1 MSCLR
6 DCKGGKLT
14 MHPSQNQVDPHVAIR
29 EELRNENLSLLQT
42 EITGKEII
50 IKTSTY
56 RDNKERKCL
65 VEEIKEE
72 YFKDAG
78 KLVRGIRLINHKVS
92 KEEQPLLKYPSELIA
107 MTTENKQKKLTLRY
121 TSDVNFTRDFRRLYR
136 DTKPDLEIY
145 FYY

>member
-1 MSCLR
+1 MR
-6 DCKGGKLT
+6 
-14 MHPSQNQVDPHVAIR
+14 PSQNQVDPHAVMR
-29 EELRNENLSLLQT
+29 EELRNENLILLQT

-56 RDNKERKCL
+56 RNNKERKYL
-65 VEEIKEE
+65 VEEVKDE

-78 KLVRGIRLINHKVS
+78 KLVRGIRLINNKTS

-121 TSDVNFTRDFRRLYR
+121 TSDVNFTRDFRRLCR